1 MDEVQFPHLR
11 AVGSHFS
18 KGHFGIPAC
27 CYQVWLRDGF
37 FFPCK
42 NFQGFVKDFSFKWA
56 FEIQI
61 LERSEKP
68 HSYKLI
74 KIDYL
79 NLYFLCSDLL

>member
-1 MDEVQFPHLR
+1 MF
-11 AVGSHFS
+11 
-18 KGHFGIPAC
+18 
-27 CYQVWLRDGF
+27 F

-61 LERSEKP
+61 LEHSEKP